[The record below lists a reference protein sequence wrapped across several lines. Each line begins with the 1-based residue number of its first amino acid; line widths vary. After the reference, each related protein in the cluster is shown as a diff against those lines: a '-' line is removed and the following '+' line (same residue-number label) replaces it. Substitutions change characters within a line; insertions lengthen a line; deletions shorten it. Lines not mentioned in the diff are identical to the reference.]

1 MKTPQIA
8 LALLM
13 ILCASLQVS
22 GDEWESLFDGKTLKG
37 WEGDEKLWSVQD
49 GAITGITKDDE
60 PLPYNKFLIAT
71 GLGVVGDFHFKTS
84 FRLEGNN
91 NSGVQYRSAQLK
103 DAGEFVVGGYQAD
116 IHANPPYTAMLY
128 DERGRGILAQRGQ
141 KVVVAKDGKVTVV
154 EQQKDVAAVELSKW
168 NTLEV
173 IAIGE
178 KIIHKLDGQVAIE
191 ISDYDEKDR
200 ELEGIIALQVH
211 RGPAM
216 KVQFKDMAIKVLDK
230 KDETNGDVGAVPNWI
245 WPEDAPAETT
255 VVFSK
260 EFNVPG
266 NRVGGVRLSG
276 TADNSYEFSVNGK
289 KVLSGGDWQ
298 KVSGTDIRANVR
310 NGKNKLQVKVRN
322 SGGPGGL
329 IARLEI
335 ELPDKSVKAIVSDS
349 TWLASVDGGAN
360 VAPKILG
367 KAGISPWTVVTTKS
381 FDEAVQLRTAGATPA
396 EDIQVAKGFKAELL
410 YSVPQAAQGSW
421 VNMCV
426 VPDGSL
432 IVSDQ
437 YGQLYSVIPKGIQDA
452 TETSVTQLQLDIGE
466 AQGLVWAFDSLY
478 VVVNKGQ
485 KYDSGVYRVTDAD
498 NDGTLDTVKQL
509 ISLTGGGE
517 HGPHAVVPTP
527 DGSGLV
533 VVCGNQTK
541 MIEMQTSLV
550 PQTWDEDLILPRTY
564 GRGFM
569 RGVPAPG
576 GYIFQM
582 DQNGENRKLIAT
594 GFRNQFDAA
603 FNRYGDL
610 FTYDADM
617 EWDVNTPW
625 YRPTR
630 VCHVTAGA
638 EFGWRNGAGKWPSYL
653 PDSLPSIV
661 DIGPGSPTGIA
672 FGYGT
677 AFPAK
682 YQDAL
687 YICDWSYGKMY
698 AVHLAADGTTY
709 TGKLEE
715 FVSASPLPLTDV
727 VVNPVDKALYFAI
740 GGRRVKSG
748 LYRVTYIGEESTNP
762 AAQRLFT
769 KNARE
774 QLESTFLSDTPD
786 DRLELALKH
795 LGSDDRHTRFAARIA
810 LEHTPVDK
818 WAGHLA
824 DLGVDAQLTGIMAVA
839 RSNATELRSDA
850 LALLVK
856 LNEKDLTPSQ
866 KLYWLRDLQ
875 LVFLRLGEPSDSER
889 DQFKQMLGAGF
900 PSGDRFADIESLKLL
915 VYLKDHAYAV
925 ARGLPLMLDAPTQE
939 EQIDYAAALRLANG
953 WTIEQRTAYFNWFHT
968 AASYRGGAS
977 FQMFLQNIRKEAADL
992 LSAEEKDALESV
1004 IAKVPD
1010 DSTPIKTIQR
1020 EFVKKWSKEEI
1031 AAIISD
1037 DSVTPDFAVGRSLF
1051 GQTNCFACHRFAGEG
1066 GAIGPDLTGIAGR
1079 FNSTDLADAVV
1090 DPSRV
1095 VSDQFAATTFITTE
1109 GQIITGR
1116 IANLSGDN
1124 FMIQTNMMD
1133 PSNFTRLDRKLVD
1146 ESFLSKTSLMPEGL
1160 LDTLNAEEIKHL
1172 MTFLLSRGEK
1182 TAEAYQK

>member
-1 MKTPQIA
+1 MRTRQ
-8 LALLM
+8 LAVALM
-13 ILCASLQVS
+13 IVFLASVQVAA
-22 GDEWESLFDGKTLKG
+22 DEWKSLFDGKSLKG
-37 WEGDEKLWSVQD
+37 WEGDETLWSVQD
-49 GAITGITKDDE
+49 GSITGITNDNE

-71 GLGVVGDFHFKTS
+71 ALGEVGDFHFKTS
-84 FRLEGNN
+84 FRLEGKN

-103 DAGEFVVGGYQAD
+103 DAGDFVVGGYQAD
-116 IHANPPYTAMLY
+116 IHGNAPYTAMLY

-154 EQQKDVAAVELSKW
+154 KQQKNLAAVDLTKW
-168 NTLEV
+168 HTLEI
-173 IAIGE
+173 IAIGA
-178 KIIHKLDGQVAIE
+178 KIVHKLDGEVAIE

-200 ELEGIIALQVH
+200 ELSGIIALQVH

-216 KVQFKDMAIKVLDK
+216 KVQFKDMAIKILDK
-230 KDETNGDVGAVPNWI
+230 QKEAGGDVGAVPNWI
-245 WPEDAPAETT
+245 WPEGAPAETT

-260 EFNVPG
+260 EFSVPG

-276 TADNSYEFSVNGK
+276 TADNSYVFTVNGK
-289 KVLSGGDWQ
+289 EVLSGGDWQ
-298 KVSGTDIRANVR
+298 KVSGTDIRAHVR
-310 NGKNKLQVKVRN
+310 NGKNLLQVKVRN

-335 ELPDKSVKAIVSDS
+335 EMPDKSVKAIVSDD
-349 TWLASVDGGAN
+349 TWFASVDGGEN
-360 VAPKILG
+360 VAPKPLG
-367 KAGISPWTVVTTKS
+367 KAGIEPWSVVTIKS
-381 FDEAVQLRTAGATPA
+381 FDEAVRLRTAGATPA
-396 EDIQVAKGFKAELL
+396 SEIQVAEGFKAELL
-410 YSVPQAAQGSW
+410 YSVPQASQGSW
-421 VNMCV
+421 VNLCV
-426 VPDGSL
+426 IPDGTL
-432 IVSDQ
+432 VVSDQ
-437 YGQLYSVIPKGIQDA
+437 YGQLYSVMPKGIKGA
-452 TETSVTQLQLDIGE
+452 EETSVTQLQLDIGE

-478 VVVNKGQ
+478 VVVNKGRT
-485 KYDSGVYRVTDAD
+485 YESGVYRVTDAD
-498 NDGTLDTVKQL
+498 KDGTLDSVKQL

-527 DGSGLV
+527 DGTGLI

-541 MIEMQTSLV
+541 MIDMQTSLV

-576 GYIFQM
+576 GFIFQM
-582 DQNGENRKLIAT
+582 DPNGENRKLIAT

-630 VCHVTAGA
+630 VCHVTDGA
-638 EFGWRNGAGKWPSYL
+638 EFGWRNGSGKWPSYM

-677 AFPAK
+677 AFPSK
-682 YQDAL
+682 YQEAL

-698 AVHLAADGTTY
+698 AVHLSADGTSYAGT
-709 TGKLEE
+709 LEE

-727 VVNPVDKALYFAI
+727 IVNPVDKALYFAI

-748 LYRVTYIGEESTNP
+748 LYRVTYVGEESTNP
-762 AAQRLFT
+762 AAQGLFVRS
-769 KNARE
+769 ARE
-774 QLESTFLSDTPD
+774 QLEATFLSEGTD
-786 DRLELALKH
+786 DRVELALKH

-810 LEHTPVDK
+810 LEHTPVDSWSGK
-818 WAGHLA
+818 ISEQ
-824 DLGVDAQLTGIMAVA
+824 GVDGKLAGIMAMA
-839 RSNATELRSDA
+839 RSNVSDLRGDAIELL
-850 LALLVK
+850 LALRGQ
-856 LNEKDLTPSQ
+856 EMTPEQ
-866 KLYWLRDLQ
+866 RLFWLRDLQ
-875 LVFLRLGEPSDSER
+875 LVFLRLGEPNAAER
-889 DQFKQMLGAGF
+889 VQFRKVLGTQF
-900 PSGDRFADIESLKLL
+900 PTGDRVVDIESLKLL
-915 VYLKDHAYAV
+915 VYLEDEAYSV
-925 ARGLPLMLDAPTQE
+925 SRGLPLMLNAPTQE
-939 EQIDYAAALRLANG
+939 EQIDYAAALRLAKG
-953 WTIEQRTAYFNWFHT
+953 WTIDQRSDYFNWFHT

-977 FQMFLQNIRKEAADL
+977 FQMFLENIRKEAIEL
-992 LSAEEKDALESV
+992 LSAEEKDALET
-1004 IAKVPD
+1004 ILANVPD
-1010 DSTPIKTIQR
+1010 NGTPIKSIQR
-1020 EFVKKWSKEEI
+1020 EFVKKWSKEEV
-1031 AAIISD
+1031 AAIIAND
-1037 DSVTPDFAVGRSLF
+1037 DVTPDFVVGRSLF
-1051 GQTNCFACHRFAGEG
+1051 GQMNCFACHRFAGEG

-1079 FNSTDLADAVV
+1079 FNATDLADAIV

-1109 GQIITGR
+1109 GRIITGR

-1160 LDTLNAEEIKHL
+1160 LDTLNSKEIKHL

-1182 TAEAYQK
+1182 SADVYKK